1 MLQKEFEERIGERV
15 TPEFYKMIE
24 RIYMACELDKDEFC
38 ELWKKQDLKRI
49 LTSVVAEKEK
59 LEMAYSNSIK
69 QYNER
74 DAYIEVEKLKLAKF
88 LLTKAEK
95 YEDRDLRR
103 KAVDLIGERAVVIA
117 KFEDDME
124 IWDEDREYILNNLK
138 L

>member
-1 MLQKEFEERIGERV
+1 MLQKEFEERIGGSV
-15 TPEFYKMIE
+15 TPEFYKMVE

-38 ELWKKQDLKRI
+38 ELWKKQDLMPI

-69 QYNER
+69 QYN
-74 DAYIEVEKLKLAKF
+74 DYDKYIEVEKLKLAKF
-88 LLTKAEK
+88 LLAKAEK

-124 IWDEDREYILNNLK
+124 IWDEDREYILNNL
-138 L
+138 

>member
-1 MLQKEFEERIGERV
+1 MLQKEFEVRIGAQT
-15 TPEFYKMIE
+15 TPEFYKKVE
-24 RIYMACELDKDEFC
+24 KIYLACELDKDEFC
-38 ELWKKQDLKRI
+38 ELWKKQDLKPI
-49 LTSVVAEKEK
+49 LDSVVEEKEK

-103 KAVDLIGERAVVIA
+103 QAVDLIGERAVVIA

-124 IWDEDREYILNNLK
+124 IWDEDREYILNNL
-138 L
+138 